1 MLELPM
7 GITSAYSA
15 TQPPS
20 RIRSSLHASSSQHA
34 EPFKESSCHFGGRM
48 GEKYGKYV
56 FDMVWRCFK
65 KYMFESAFTHTI
77 SYHHVPSIYRTCIP
91 SWFLPSMAWFLW
103 NCSPKGSHLHHVVGV
118 SIWIEVAPRCQKKRH
133 SAAVTHIR
141 ELTLPKISET
151 NKL

>member
-56 FDMVWRCFK
+56 FDMV
-65 KYMFESAFTHTI
+65 
-77 SYHHVPSIYRTCIP
+77 
-91 SWFLPSMAWFLW
+91 
-103 NCSPKGSHLHHVVGV
+103 
-118 SIWIEVAPRCQKKRH
+118 
-133 SAAVTHIR
+133 
-141 ELTLPKISET
+141 
-151 NKL
+151 